1 MLHASKFLPLLTK
14 NRRKQKNSA
23 VTLKMPI
30 FDISDLKNVLSFTTL
45 IYKTINRHTWKSA
58 FEITKKRKLLNVRLT
73 LLLYFIRTQSVYLN
87 QARPDR

>member
-1 MLHASKFLPLLTK
+1 MHKKFLPLLTK

-23 VTLKMPI
+23 VTVKMLI
-30 FDISDLKNVLSFTTL
+30 FDISDLKNVLSFTSL
-45 IYKTINRHTWKSA
+45 IYKSIKHTWKSA
-58 FEITKKRKLLNVRLT
+58 FEIKKKESAKNVRLT